1 MHREVVIFFTIIAG
15 ALALVYGLVFLLK
28 LPLPFVFAVLAGIVL
43 IAYFFPRFE
52 AFKEYERGVVF
63 RFGKFDRVVGPG
75 WIPLFGHVED
85 AVRVDLRTQTI
96 DIEPQE
102 VITKDEIKIKVD
114 AIVYMQIVNP
124 RKVVVEVKDVKNSVK
139 QVIYANIREAVS
151 KMTVTEVLTKT
162 DEINAQLKEVLEQ
175 VAHDWG
181 VQVTR
186 VEIQRV
192 ELPQLLVEANQKRK
206 AAEEFKTRL
215 ETEAR
220 ARQIALEILNEAASK
235 LSAETMAY
243 LYLEALKRVG
253 EGKSTKIV
261 VPMELTKLAQALAD
275 KTGI

>member
-1 MHREVVIFFTIIAG
+1 MHREVVIFFTVLAG
-15 ALALVYGLVFLLK
+15 ALALFYGLVFLVK
-28 LPLPFVFAVLAGIVL
+28 LPLPLVFAVLAVIVL

-52 AFKEYERGVVF
+52 EFKEYERGVVF
-63 RFGKFDRVVGPG
+63 RFGGFSRVVGPG

-85 AVRVDLRTQTI
+85 VVRVDLRTQTI

-102 VITKDEIKIKVD
+102 VITKDEIRIKVD
-114 AIVYMQIVNP
+114 AIVYLQVTNP
-124 RKVVVEVKDVKNSVK
+124 RKVVIEVKDVKNAVK
-139 QVIYANIREAVS
+139 QVIYSNIREAVS
-151 KMTVTEVLTKT
+151 KLTVSEVLSKT
-162 DEINAQLKEVLEQ
+162 DEINAHLKEVLEQ

-192 ELPQLLVEANQKRK
+192 ELPPLLVEANQKRK

-261 VPMELTKLAQALAD
+261 VPMELSKLAQALAE
-275 KTGI
+275 KTGL